1 MCSAVDS
8 IRAILQTAACFARIL
23 SDSFAPFA
31 ATGRSL
37 RSEVDAAV
45 PKLRALTDARAAS
58 SLPRGKWSPKQV
70 LGHLIDSAANNHQRF
85 IRVQAEADLSL
96 PGYAQDFWVDTQRY
110 PDRAW
115 PDLIELWS
123 SYNRH
128 LAHVISHIPEAKGSV
143 RFKIGDAPPVTLR
156 FVALDYVGH
165 VQHHLRQIF
174 A

>member
-1 MCSAVDS
+1 MQYFDQSLAG
-8 IRAILQTAACFARIL
+8 QT
-23 SDSFAPFA
+23 FA

-37 RSEVDAAV
+37 RNEVDAAV
-45 PKLRALTDARAAS
+45 PKLRALSDARAAS
-58 SLPRGKWSPKQV
+58 VLPVGKWSAKLV
-70 LGHLIDSAANNHQRF
+70 LGHLVDSAANNHQRF
-85 IRVQAEADLSL
+85 VRVQAEADLSL

-110 PDRAW
+110 RDRAW

-128 LAHVISHIPEAKGSV
+128 LAHVIGHIAEANGNV
-143 RFKIGDAPPVTLR
+143 RCTIGDGPPVTLR
-156 FVALDYVGH
+156 YVALDYVGH

>member
-1 MCSAVDS
+1 MQYFDQSLAG
-8 IRAILQTAACFARIL
+8 QTFAT
-23 SDSFAPFA
+23 
-31 ATGRSL
+31 TGRSL
-37 RSEVDAAV
+37 RQEVDAAV
-45 PKLRALTDARAAS
+45 PRLRALPDARAAS
-58 SLPRGKWSPKQV
+58 PLPHGKWSPKQV

-85 IRVQAEADLSL
+85 IRVQGEADLSL

-110 PDRAW
+110 GDREW

-128 LAHVISHIPEAKGSV
+128 LAHVISHVPEGKADV
-143 RFKIGDAPPVTLR
+143 HCKIGDGPAVTLR

-165 VQHHLRQIF
+165 VRHHLRQIF

>member
-1 MCSAVDS
+1 MQYFDQSQAD
-8 IRAILQTAACFARIL
+8 QTF
-23 SDSFAPFA
+23 PV
-31 ATGRSL
+31 TGRSL
-37 RSEVDAAV
+37 RNEVDVAV
-45 PKLRALTDARAAS
+45 PKLRALSDAHAAS
-58 SLPRGKWSPKQV
+58 VLSVGKWSAKQV

-110 PDRAW
+110 SERTW

-128 LAHVISHIPEAKGSV
+128 LAHVISHIPEPKGDV
-143 RFKIGDAPPVTLR
+143 RCTIGDGPPVTLR